1 MYQSDGG
8 QTLHLAAFTITGTVN
23 DGGEAG
29 AATRKWP
36 YCYRG
41 LWE

>member
-8 QTLHLAAFTITGTVN
+8 QTLHLAAFTIIDTAN

-29 AATRKWP
+29 AATHKWP
-36 YCYRG
+36 YHYHG